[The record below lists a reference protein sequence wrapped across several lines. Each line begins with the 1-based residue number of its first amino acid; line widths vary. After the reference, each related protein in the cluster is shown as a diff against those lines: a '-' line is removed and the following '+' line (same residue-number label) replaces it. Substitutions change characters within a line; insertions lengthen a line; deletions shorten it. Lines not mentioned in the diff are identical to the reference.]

1 MSDNDEATLRSERI
15 RRYQENAARERAAAE
30 RATDPAER
38 QRLLRL
44 ESGWKRLESIEKRH
58 DLLEALLQDAYNR
71 QGSR

>member
-15 RRYQENAARERAAAE
+15 QRYQENAARERAAAE

-38 QRLLRL
+38 LRL